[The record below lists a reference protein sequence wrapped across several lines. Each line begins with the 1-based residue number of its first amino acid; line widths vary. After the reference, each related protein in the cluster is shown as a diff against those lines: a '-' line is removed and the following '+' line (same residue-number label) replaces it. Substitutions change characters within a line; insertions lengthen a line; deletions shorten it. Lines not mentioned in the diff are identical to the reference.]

1 MGGHP
6 LPLDLKEAVAIVT
19 KALSSGSERAVRK
32 AVLNRVIV
40 PAGCLC
46 LMWLPAPAEAQD
58 TTTGPHETTTSPPAR
73 ETRPRPPTRIYF
85 GMCTLHLRDDVVA
98 LDNNWAIG
106 IASHGF
112 FGATFL
118 NSYGRRAYTTGLQRT
133 IFSTEPALVG
143 ASLGFRLGLIS
154 GYDGRFMRI
163 ARDTPVLPLVQ
174 PFASVDVG
182 HVGVEIS
189 YTFVIVSMAI
199 AYKF

>member
-1 MGGHP
+1 
-6 LPLDLKEAVAIVT
+6 
-19 KALSSGSERAVRK
+19 
-32 AVLNRVIV
+32 
-40 PAGCLC
+40 
-46 LMWLPAPAEAQD
+46 MW
-58 TTTGPHETTTSPPAR
+58 T
-73 ETRPRPPTRIYF
+73 
-85 GMCTLHLRDDVVA
+85 MHLRDDVVA

-118 NSYGRRAYTTGLQRT
+118 NSYGRRAYTAGLQRT
-133 IFSTEPALVG
+133 IFSTEPARFG
-143 ASLGFRLGLIS
+143 ASLGFRLGLVS

-189 YTFVIVSMAI
+189 YTFVIVSI
-199 AYKF
+199 ATSYRF